1 MIFFRGQGLRPFSI
15 HGYWRLWANG
25 ITGGLGF
32 TTTSLGIGW
41 LVLEITG
48 SPGLVGLSAVASGIT
63 IVLLS
68 PVAGSLA
75 DRYNRRNLLIAAQ
88 IVQGL
93 VYFTIGLLILFEAVE
108 YWHVLLV
115 AIAIGGSR
123 SVMMPSRGALTFDLV
138 GRGSILNAEALNFLA
153 INISQMVGPVGAGF
167 LINVWG
173 TGVFFVVISLV
184 YMAGTMLLI
193 GLPSIPSVW
202 QITGS
207 RWQRLS
213 AGITFCFRD
222 RPTRTVALVVLVT
235 ESFGFSILMMLPVAV
250 RELLMGDASA
260 LGIMAGAFGIG
271 GTVATLT
278 ITAIGDVRHRAWVL
292 MGASIGMGLSIVV
305 FSRSTS
311 FPLSVA
317 LIFLAGL
324 SGTVYDVMNGTL
336 FQTLTPGHMRGR
348 VLAVRSMLMSGSSA
362 GAGIVGGAA
371 ERIGVALA
379 LALSGTAVA
388 VNALGIIPSG
398 RTINARS
405 QGQEPPPVERLPGPE
420 AS

>member
-41 LVLEITG
+41 LVLEVTG

-63 IVLLS
+63 LVLLS
-68 PVAGSLA
+68 PVAGTLT

-88 IVQGL
+88 VVQGL
-93 VYFTIGLLILFEAVE
+93 IYFSIGLLILLEVVE
-108 YWHVLLV
+108 YWHVLV
-115 AIAIGGSR
+115 AAIAIGASR
-123 SVMMPSRGALTFDLV
+123 SVMMPSRGALTFELV
-138 GRGSILNAEALNFLA
+138 GRGSILNAETLNFMA
-153 INISQMVGPVGAGF
+153 INISQMVGPVSAG
-167 LINVWG
+167 LLLDVWG
-173 TGVFFVVISLV
+173 TGVFFIAIALV

-193 GLPSIPSVW
+193 GVPSAQGVR
-202 QITGS
+202 QFTGS
-207 RWQRLS
+207 RWHGLS
-213 AGITFCFRD
+213 DGITFCFRD
-222 RPTRTVALVVLVT
+222 GPTRTVVLVVLVT
-235 ESFGFSILMMLPVAV
+235 ESLGFSILIMLPVAV
-250 RELLMGDASA
+250 RELLMGDARA
-260 LGIMAGAFGIG
+260 LGIMAGAFGVG
-271 GTVATLT
+271 GTVATLV
-278 ITAIGDVRHRAWVL
+278 ITTIGDVRHRAWVL
-292 MGASIGMGLSIVV
+292 MGASISMGLSIVV

-311 FPLSVA
+311 FALSVA
-317 LIFLAGL
+317 SIFLAGL

-379 LALSGTAVA
+379 LGLAGTAVA
-388 VNALGIIPSG
+388 VNALRIIPTG

-405 QGQEPPPVERLPGPE
+405 QGLEPPPAERVLGPE